1 MAFRKGASGNPK
13 GREKGTPNKLT
24 MEAKTA
30 LEMAFVGAGGVDEL
44 TKWAKANPDGF
55 YPVWSKLLPK
65 NMDITSGGKPLTADE
80 RTQRLDAILSVLE
93 ARARSR

>member
-1 MAFRKGASGNPK
+1 MPRAKKGERFG
-13 GREKGTPNKLT
+13 GRQKGTTNKVT
-24 MEAKTA
+24 AEAKEMLELAAKGVGGLKA
-30 LEMAFVGAGGVDEL
+30 LTQFGKDR
-44 TKWAKANPDGF
+44 PDIF
-55 YPVWSKLLPK
+55 WPMWSKLLPK

>member
-1 MAFRKGASGNPK
+1 MANPHPQRPTRSRKGI
-13 GREKGTPNKLT
+13 PNKVT
-24 MEAKTA
+24 VEAKAA
-30 LEMAFVGAGGVDEL
+30 LELAFHGAGGVDAL
-44 TKWAKANPDGF
+44 TTWAKANPDGF